1 MKEKPKL
8 KFKIP
13 FDKETYLNQ
22 VKLIIPIVYSDLNRR
37 IKNALTFGI
46 VLLILGLVI
55 IFSGI
60 KTGFVFIIIG
70 IILLVNSYLNNKK
83 YKTNSETYL
92 NLVEKNLVGKLTD
105 YEYGTFEFYDDN
117 LTFSDKTQNR
127 SFKWSE
133 FQDYKIIDR
142 NLFLILDKY
151 KGEIYAIG
159 EKEINNTNFK
169 KVIEFV
175 EKRINNLNIK

>member
-1 MKEKPKL
+1 M

-13 FDKETYLNQ
+13 FDKETYLYQ
-22 VKLIIPIVYSDLNRR
+22 VKLIIPIVYSDLKRR
-37 IKNALTFGI
+37 INNALTLGI
-46 VLLILGLVI
+46 ILLILGLSIV
-55 IFSGI
+55 FSG
-60 KTGFVFIIIG
+60 TDMGFVFIVIG
-70 IILLVNSYLNNKK
+70 IILLINSFLNNRK
-83 YKTNSETYL
+83 YIANKETYL
-92 NLVEKNLVGKLTD
+92 KLVERNLAEKLTD
-105 YEYGTFEFYDDN
+105 YEYGTFEFNDEN
-117 LTFSDKTQNR
+117 LIFSDNTKNV

-142 NLFLILDKY
+142 NLFLVLDKY

-175 EKRINNLNIK
+175 EKRVNTLNIK